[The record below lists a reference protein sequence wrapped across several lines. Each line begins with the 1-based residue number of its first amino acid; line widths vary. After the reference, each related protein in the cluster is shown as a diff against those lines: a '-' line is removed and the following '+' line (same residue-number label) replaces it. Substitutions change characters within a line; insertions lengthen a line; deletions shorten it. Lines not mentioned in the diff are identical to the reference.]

1 MLKRSLVL
9 GGILLLLAASSS
21 FAYRPLA
28 TEDAGVAG
36 KGIAQA
42 EVSWDNITWKN
53 SDKEDIFLFVPI
65 YGLTE
70 NLELSVE
77 IPYLYHSPDSAP
89 SEEGTGDICIVAKY
103 LLIPGGTEGLAF
115 AVKGVVKMDNGDYD
129 KRLGSGDKDYSIV
142 AALSETIGQLT
153 GHAHI
158 GYTWTGD
165 KKDERLDVTLYGAA
179 LDYALTESLHILAEV
194 TAERHPDRLENDN
207 PLIALTGITFKVS
220 DNLTLD
226 AAYRWGLNDSVTYT
240 STTVGASI
248 TFR

>member
-1 MLKRSLVL
+1 MLKKSLVL
-9 GGILLLLAASSS
+9 AGLFLFLAASSS

-36 KGIAQA
+36 KGVAQA
-42 EVSWDNITWKN
+42 ELSWDNITWKN
-53 SDKEDIFLFVPI
+53 SDKEDIYLLVPI

-77 IPYLYHSPDSAP
+77 IPYLYHKPSSGP
-89 SEEGTGDICIVAKY
+89 SEEGTGDMNIVAKY
-103 LLIPGGTEGLAF
+103 LLIPGGTESPAF

-129 KRLGSGDKDYSIV
+129 RGLGSGDKDYSIMAV
-142 AALSETIGQLT
+142 LSETVGQLT
-153 GHAHI
+153 GHAQI

-165 KKDERLDVTLYGAA
+165 KKDKRLDVTLYGAA

-194 TAERHPDRLENDN
+194 TAERHPDRLENEN
-207 PLIALTGITFKVS
+207 PLIALMGITYKVS
-220 DNLTLD
+220 DNLAVD
-226 AAYRWGLNDSVTYT
+226 AAYRWGLNDSVRYT

-248 TFR
+248 TF

>member
-1 MLKRSLVL
+1 MLKKNLVL
-9 GGILLLLAASSS
+9 AGLFLFLAASSS

-36 KGIAQA
+36 KGVAQA
-42 EVSWDNITWKN
+42 EVSWDNIKWKN
-53 SDKEDIFLFVPI
+53 GDKEDIFLFVPI

-77 IPYLYHSPDSAP
+77 IPYLYHRTDSAP
-89 SEEGTGDICIVAKY
+89 SEEGTGDINIVAKY

-129 KRLGSGDKDYSIV
+129 KGLGSGDKDYSIV
-142 AALSETIGQLT
+142 AALSETVGQLT
-153 GHAHI
+153 GHAQI
-158 GYTWTGD
+158 GYTRTGD
-165 KKDERLDVTLYGAA
+165 KKDKRLDVTLYGAA
-179 LDYALTESLHILAEV
+179 LDYALAESLHILAEV

-248 TFR
+248 TF

>member
-1 MLKRSLVL
+1 MLKKGVVLSWMLVFL
-9 GGILLLLAASSS
+9 TAGIAS
-21 FAYRPLA
+21 AYRPLA

-42 EVSWDNITWKN
+42 EVSWDNIKWKN
-53 SDKEDIFLFVPI
+53 GDKEDIFLFVPI

-129 KRLGSGDKDYSIV
+129 KGLGSGDKDYSIM
-142 AALSETIGQLT
+142 AGLSRMFIDRWSKFFTLPRSLARFQRVSPLGP
-153 GHAHI
+153 
-158 GYTWTGD
+158 
-165 KKDERLDVTLYGAA
+165 KKSARMLL
-179 LDYALTESLHILAEV
+179 SM
-194 TAERHPDRLENDN
+194 P
-207 PLIALTGITFKVS
+207 
-220 DNLTLD
+220 
-226 AAYRWGLNDSVTYT
+226 
-240 STTVGASI
+240 
-248 TFR
+248 